1 MKIMTLRAA
10 AVLPLAILL
19 AILFGAAT
27 LAQTNQSLN
36 DQLWEAARTGDAAAV
51 KELLAKGVDVNARF
65 RYGQTALF
73 KAAERGNTE
82 VVKVLLANGADV
94 NVRDT
99 FYRATALTWAL
110 DKGHIEVVRALLD
123 KDVKGGVDDVL
134 MEGVGQGKV
143 ELAKLAL
150 AKGGASAETLSAA
163 LANAT
168 REKKTEIAELLKQA
182 GALPPPKADFQV
194 AAETL
199 KSYEGAYKP
208 EAGPEVV
215 ISVNKDGKL
224 TAAFQGQAFV
234 LGAFDNLRF
243 RPLEIEGVTLTFNV
257 ENGKATSF
265 TLKQGANAQVF
276 KKLAK

>member
-1 MKIMTLRAA
+1 MTLRAA
-10 AVLPLAILL
+10 AVLPLAFLL
-19 AILFGAAT
+19 AILFSAAT
-27 LAQTNQSLN
+27 VAQTNQSLN

-99 FYRATALTWAL
+99 FYGATALTWAL

-123 KDVKGGVDDVL
+123 KDVKGGVEDVL

-143 ELAKLAL
+143 ELVKLAL
-150 AKGGASAETLSAA
+150 AKGGVSAETLSAA

-208 EAGPEVV
+208 EAGSEVV
-215 ISVNKDGKL
+215 ISVNKEGKL

-257 ENGKATSF
+257 EGGKATSF
-265 TLKQGANAQVF
+265 ALKQGANVQVY